1 MKKLF
6 SIISLVLII
15 NLLSILNL
23 AAQVTKIIGTG
34 TSSTNQYPTDGY
46 YNYSWSYTIYKASD
60 IGMAGVITK
69 IEYDVNNSNTSITM
83 YNQKV
88 YLLNT
93 TASSITSTS
102 YENPTTL
109 GATLVYSGTKTWSG
123 SGWQGVD
130 LQTNFVYNG
139 TDNLM
144 VIWENR
150 DGSYTT
156 NFPYFKYS
164 SSSYTATKYK
174 SSDSSF
180 PTSGYT
186 TTNRTNIRLSISSLS
201 SNNLGMKE
209 FTSPSSGASTNA
221 SMPVTLKVYNTGS
234 GKQANYDVKYSIDNG
249 SNWTSKTISDSIS
262 PYTTNTISFN
272 QAGEK
277 ADMSTAGV
285 YQCIAVVKNT
295 GDTIPKNDTLRKE
308 VTICNGAYS
317 GTYLVGSDTSCFF
330 PSLNTAFDALELC
343 GVSGSITLKI
353 KDGIYNER
361 IVVPSISGISATNP
375 LIIESFSNN
384 KNNVT
389 FQNPVNN
396 TDDNY
401 VLYFDSCSYVT
412 IKNITLKAQN
422 NNLSGV
428 IFFNE
433 SHNISIESCNVIGKV
448 TSSIMFNNDLISS
461 LSNSSLAVH
470 DIDIKNCTLKNGYR
484 SIALYGSIGGT
495 NANINISNNDISGFY
510 GNGIFIK
517 TFSSVTISENHIYSD
532 IGTDKSISIIN
543 GNGNSN
549 IYSNKIEARNAS
561 AIYINS
567 INCTQSTP
575 LNIYNNFLYVNST
588 SYNNSSAIN
597 IYNTNYANIF
607 YNSIHTTGTTY
618 NLYGINTS
626 LSDSLKII
634 NNNIIID
641 NNGYALY
648 TYNSSYS
655 LINYN
660 NYYSSGSHLA
670 YWQGVS
676 CSNLSALQTQSGMDA
691 NSLSIN
697 LSFYS
702 NSDLH
707 LNSSSLND
715 KGTPIAGYTTDIDG
729 QIRDTLTP
737 DIGADEY
744 EIYQND
750 VGLTSFSNLTS
761 ICPGSAQNIIVN
773 IKNMG
778 SAAVSNVKIV
788 YSINGSIKDTITWT
802 GFLGLQ
808 NTTNATLGTYIFS
821 IDTLYNIKAWVNSV
835 NLVIDSNVYNDT
847 VQIEGYH
854 TSLDEGT
861 YQIGSSSSAD
871 FSDISSAISAAKE
884 YGICGPIVFNIESG
898 TYFEQCIIENI
909 YGLSNTN
916 TITFKSINNNAD
928 DVTIEYTSNNYNSAY
943 IFKIESS
950 GNIIFKNLTFSTEG
964 SSYSRIIF
972 ANSSNNITI
981 DSCKLIGAASN
992 SYNLANYLFNSY
1004 KSGRIHI
1011 TNSELDYGY
1020 GVFKGGS
1027 NYGTRYNDIKI
1038 SNNKISNISGTAI
1051 NISYIGD
1058 SLNITSNNITD
1069 ISNSHASAFYID
1081 YNNYTGSGVIN
1092 NNNIYLIGQFANSI
1106 LQISNHSSYG
1116 SNSKRLLIYNN
1127 YFHLN
1132 GSNSNYIN
1140 VIKFN
1145 GSRNF
1150 DFYYNT
1156 IKLVASS
1163 NISSY
1168 GLRIYSSSYFNVKNN
1183 SIDVGTN
1190 FALSYNNSNSNMT
1203 SDYNNFYSTNS
1214 TPFNYSYSNYNFTNY
1229 KSTSNLDGH
1238 SIFTQPQYI
1247 SSTDLHMHD
1256 TILNGAGTAISGIT
1270 TDFDGDNRN
1279 SSTPDIGADEFVMV
1293 PNNAKLLTINSP
1305 GSLVPIG
1312 TSPIR
1317 VSLQNY
1323 GTANLTSD
1331 SIHYQLDTNSI
1342 VSTLWT
1348 GNIIPLATESYIS
1361 LGNEAISAGNH
1372 FIRIWSTHPNGIG
1385 DLDPYNDTLSI
1396 SFVAQEMANLTA
1408 DPGML
1413 TGTITNCGD
1422 SITMPLSIINNG
1434 GLTLHYTQADID
1446 NNITDTI
1453 STKVFTQYGDSTLH
1467 IFNELNSLIDTLELT
1482 ITINGDFYWNNS
1494 NKFVTIYA
1502 DNNYLGTFGKSY
1514 SSSSAYDSI
1523 TYVLIGSQ
1531 LDNLLRDGRLEI
1543 KVVNSPQVSAYY
1555 NSSTHK
1561 VHIKSRNKEVFRQY
1575 GNTTDSLSSTDTTI
1589 INYTF
1594 DATGLNNGVY
1604 NGNIKFTS
1612 NDIANSIKYIPYSV
1626 TVAGAPIMSTSTS
1639 SILFNGAYT
1648 NVATYDTLEIYN
1660 NGCGNLNISN
1670 ITTSNTAFTALTTTD
1685 TCYPGDT
1692 IQVIYKFLGTTVGS
1706 YAATST
1712 IYNNDTNFTFNIGAL
1727 AVLSPDITV
1736 STNPMSATVVNCN
1749 DSVTS
1754 NLSIQNSGGGTLT
1767 ATVERGKDS
1776 LEILMLTYN
1785 TYSGNNSN
1793 IVTAIN
1799 SGYTKYNMTYS
1810 NSNTASTIQSIINSK
1825 DIDIIILPN
1834 TNYPAG
1840 YTSLAT
1846 TLQNFAT
1853 AGGTVM
1859 LVGQSYSAMF
1869 TNTGLISGTRNGSN
1883 DYTTLSVQNTSHP
1896 LTLNFPSTYSSGT
1909 DDFNYYTFTGTGI
1922 TSILKYGTYDVAVE
1936 KSYGQGSVI
1945 VIGHYY
1951 NSIYTSY
1958 TRSIIANAVKR
1969 VDDNGASWLHFA
1981 TSTANLSSGSTA
1993 LKPIVFDATNMATG
2007 TYTAQIRIT
2016 SNSPTNPIIL
2026 VPCTLIVQNQMA
2038 NGVDLGAD
2046 TTVCGSVTLDAGTF
2060 NNYSWN
2066 TGNTTQTIFVVSSGT
2081 YSVTATSGLCSSSDT
2096 INVTINASP
2105 TIVFTG
2111 LPANGCTNGAP
2122 ITLTATP
2129 SGGSFAG
2136 PGLSSGQFY
2145 PSMAGLGN
2153 HTIFYSY
2160 TNALNCSSTASQNI
2174 TVYYPPV
2181 VSFTGLNAS
2190 YCPQGT
2196 ASILV
2201 GSPSGGTFTG
2211 NGMVGN
2217 TFVPSLA
2224 NIGNN
2229 SIIYTYT
2236 DAHTCSNTDT
2246 AIATITTPSFTISI
2260 TGLQSTYCA
2269 NDLIDTVIATP
2280 AGGTLSGPGISGNF
2294 FDPSIAGLGTHYIK
2308 YQKQDGS
2315 TCMVADSFQVVV
2327 NPIPTGITI
2336 SGLNQ
2341 SFCANDASTPLNGF
2355 PAGGVFSGLGVSGTS
2370 FYPTLSGAGQH
2381 IIKYTYTANN
2391 GCSNYASTVAYVDPL
2406 PIISFVNLQSEY
2418 CDNDNAVTVN
2428 ATPIGGTLSGSEI
2441 SGGQFN
2447 PTMAGSGSYY
2457 IYYEY
2462 TDANACYNKDSF
2474 NILVNSSPSVSIN
2487 SIASNFCSN
2496 SSPINLGGTPIGGIF
2511 SGLGVSGNT
2520 FDSAVAGVGHPYLF
2534 YTYTD
2539 NNGCS
2544 NTDSTSTII
2553 SLIHGVDAG
2562 IDTVINYNTTYQL
2575 SGMVLGGSGS
2585 FNFAWTP
2592 TNSVTNASSL
2602 STSTTSLA
2610 TSTMFTLTVN
2620 DNTTNCVNSDQIL
2633 VNVSGGPL
2641 TSTSSASLTT
2651 ICANESSQLQ
2661 ALGSGGEGSYTYSWT
2676 SVPAGFNSSIS
2687 NPIVNPNITT
2697 TYNCVIGDGTDTV
2710 QEHITINVNAV
2721 PMVSISNLNTSYCNT
2736 EEIAHLI
2743 VSPPGGNL
2751 VGGGISG
2758 NTFNP
2763 ANASIGQNM
2772 IIYSMTNAN
2781 NCYGADTILVNV
2793 GITPTAY
2800 AGEDTLLPC
2809 LNGGLNL
2816 GQQGVSSVTY
2826 QWSPPIG
2833 LSSSTVANPIANPNL
2848 SIDYSII
2855 ATDNNNGCSAYD
2867 TVHITVIGAPTA
2879 HTNDDTL
2886 VCPGSSVTLTAS
2898 GGDTY
2903 FWSNGTTTNT
2913 TTVIPTVS
2921 TLYYVIVSQGGCA
2934 DLDTVWVNISDPNPD
2949 FGPDT
2954 TICGNSSI
2962 VIDAGAGFVNYLWST
2977 GESSQTITIDS
2988 TGTGYNTINVL
2999 VQVTDTLSCLGSDD
3013 INITFTNCVGMNDV
3027 DNNIFTIA
3035 IYPNPSKG
3043 KFVIESNTTAVKEVE
3058 MNITDINGRLII
3070 HKQLKNTSGAFKEMI
3085 DFRNQAKGVYFVKI
3099 SNNGVNKVFKVIIQ

>member
-6 SIISLVLII
+6 SIISLVLMIQ
-15 NLLSILNL
+15 LLSSLNIT
-23 AAQVTKIIGTG
+23 AQTTKTIGTG
-34 TSSTNQYPTDGY
+34 TY
-46 YNYSWSYTIYKASD
+46 YTSNFPVQGWYDYSYSFTIYDASE
-60 IGMAGVITK
+60 IGMAGIISK
-69 IEYDVNNSNTSITM
+69 IEYSISNNCNYTM
-83 YNQKV
+83 NNQNV

-93 TASSITSTS
+93 SASSFSNGN
-102 YENPTTL
+102 YVNPVSM
-109 GATLVYSGTKTWSG
+109 GATLVYNGSVTWNG
-123 SGWQGVD
+123 SGWDGIN
-130 LQTNFVYNG
+130 LQTNFTYNG

-150 DGSYTT
+150 DGSYVSGNP
-156 NFPYFKYS
+156 NFYYS
-164 SSSYTATKYK
+164 NGASAKTKYK
-174 SSDSSF
+174 YQDNSF
-180 PTSGYT
+180 PTT
-186 TTNRTNIRLSISSLS
+186 TGITNTGRPNIRLTLLSLS
-201 SNNLGMKE
+201 PNNLGMKE
-209 FTSPSSGASTNA
+209 FTSPTSGTSTNA
-221 SMPVTLKVYNTGS
+221 NMPVTLKVYNSGS
-234 GKQANYDVKYSIDNG
+234 AKQANYDVKYSIDNG

-262 PYTTNTISFN
+262 PYSTNTISFN
-272 QAGEK
+272 QTGEK
-277 ADMSTAGV
+277 ADMSTAGI

-295 GDTIPKNDTLRKE
+295 GDTLPENDTLRKDI
-308 VTICNGAYS
+308 TICNGTYS
-317 GTYLVGSDTSCFF
+317 GTYTVGSDTSCYF
-330 PSLNTAFDALELC
+330 PSLNTAFDALQLC
-343 GVSGSITLKI
+343 GVSGSITLKV

-375 LIIESFSNN
+375 LTIESFSSNRN
-384 KNNVT
+384 SVT
-389 FQNPVNN
+389 FQHLASSSA
-396 TDDNY
+396 DNY
-401 VLYFDSCSYVT
+401 VFYLDSCSYLT

-422 NNLSGV
+422 SNYSGV

-433 SHNISIESCNVIGKV
+433 SHNINIESCNIIGKV
-448 TSSIMFNNDLISS
+448 TNTYNSHNTLIKSENITS
-461 LSNSSLAVH
+461 YTVH
-470 DIDIKNCTLKNGYR
+470 DISINNCTIKNGYTA
-484 SIALYGSIGGT
+484 IYMYGSPGGSNSNLNITNNKILNFYYHGIRTSSFSSILIQKNIVYSDILISDAINLNGGT
-495 NANINISNNDISGFY
+495 GNINISRNKVISKNNDAIKFY
-510 GNGIFIK
+510 N
-517 TFSSVTISENHIYSD
+517 
-532 IGTDKSISIIN
+532 IGS
-543 GNGNSN
+543 
-549 IYSNKIEARNAS
+549 
-561 AIYINS
+561 
-567 INCTQSTP
+567 TQNTP
-575 LNIYNNFLYVNST
+575 VNIYNNF
-588 SYNNSSAIN
+588 IN
-597 IYNTNYANIF
+597 LNLPDYNTNAITLFNTDYANII
-607 YNSIHTTGTTY
+607 YNSVNMTGSSY
-618 NLYGINTS
+618 NSSGIYIS
-626 LSDSLKII
+626 SSDSLIMV
-634 NNNIIID
+634 NNNII
-641 NNGYALY
+641 NNTNGYC
-648 TYNSSYS
+648 
-655 LINYN
+655 INISGSTINFSNNN
-660 NYYSSGSHLA
+660 NYYTSSNYLA
-670 YWQGVS
+670 YWQGVN

-691 NSLSIN
+691 NSLSTN
-697 LSFYS
+697 VSFYS

-707 LNSSSLND
+707 LNSSALND

-737 DIGADEY
+737 DIGADEF

-750 VGLTSFSNLTS
+750 VGLTSFSNLNS
-761 ICPGSAQNIIVN
+761 ACPGSAQNIIVTL
-773 IKNMG
+773 KNMG
-778 SAAVSNVKIV
+778 SAAVSNVKIA
-788 YSINGSIKDTITWT
+788 YSINGEIKDTITWT

-808 NTTNATLGTYIFS
+808 NTANATLGTYIFS
-821 IDTLYNIKAWVNSV
+821 ADTLYNIKAWVNSV
-835 NLVIDSNVYNDT
+835 NLVIDSNIYNDT
-847 VQIEGYH
+847 VRIEEYH
-854 TSLDEGT
+854 TSLAEGT
-861 YQIGSSSSAD
+861 YQIGSSSTAD
-871 FSDISSAISAAKE
+871 FSDISSAIDAAKE

-898 TYFEQCIIENI
+898 TYNDQFIIENI
-909 YGLSNTN
+909 DGVSSTN
-916 TITFKSINNNAD
+916 TITFKSVSNNAD
-928 DVTIEYTSNNYNSAY
+928 DVSIEYTSNNYNSAY

-950 GNIIFKNLTFSTEG
+950 GNIIFKNLTFSTEN
-964 SSYSRIIF
+964 SNYSRIIF
-972 ANSSNNITI
+972 ANNSNNITV
-981 DSCKLIGAASN
+981 DSCKLIGANNN
-992 SYNLANYLFNSY
+992 SSGQNNYLFNSY

-1011 TNSELDYGY
+1011 TNSKLNYGY
-1020 GVFKGGS
+1020 GAFYGES
-1027 NYGTRYNDIKI
+1027 DYGTRYNDIKI
-1038 SNNKISNISGTAI
+1038 SNNKISNIYGTAI
-1051 NISYIGD
+1051 NLNYIGD
-1058 SLNITSNNITD
+1058 SLNITSNSITD
-1069 ISNSHASAFYID
+1069 RSNSYASAFFIN
-1081 YNNYTGSGVIN
+1081 YNNYVGSGVIKN
-1092 NNNIYLIGQFANSI
+1092 NSIYFIGQYVGSI
-1106 LQISNHSSYG
+1106 ARIDNHTSYG
-1116 SNSKRLLIYNN
+1116 TYTKRLLIYNN
-1127 YFHLN
+1127 YFHIN
-1132 GSNSNYIN
+1132 GSISNYIN
-1140 VIKFN
+1140 VVKF
-1145 GSRNF
+1145 SSSKNF
-1150 DFYYNT
+1150 NFYYNT
-1156 IKLVASS
+1156 IKLVAST
-1163 NISSY
+1163 NYNSY
-1168 GLRIYSSSYFNVKNN
+1168 GLYVYNCSYFNIKNN
-1183 SIDVGTN
+1183 SIDVGN
-1190 FALSYNNSNSNMT
+1190 NYVLSYGYSSSMN
-1203 SDYNNFYSTNS
+1203 SDYNNFYSTKS
-1214 TPFNYSYSNYNFTNY
+1214 TPFNYSYSDYNFTNY
-1229 KSTSNLDGH
+1229 KSSSSSDSH

-1256 TILNGAGTAISGIT
+1256 TIINGAGTAISGIT

-1293 PNNAKLLTINSP
+1293 PNNAKLLAINSP
-1305 GSLVPIG
+1305 GMLVPIG
-1312 TSPIR
+1312 ISPIR

-1348 GNIIPLATESYIS
+1348 GNIVPLATESYIS
-1361 LGNEAISAGNH
+1361 LGSEAISAGNH

-1385 DLDPYNDTLSI
+1385 DLDPYNDTLSV
-1396 SFVAQEMANLTA
+1396 SFVAQNMANLTA
-1408 DPGML
+1408 EPGIL

-1422 SITMPLSIINNG
+1422 SIIMPLSIINNG
-1434 GLTLHYTQADID
+1434 GLTLHYSQAEID

-1467 IFNELNSLIDTLELT
+1467 IFSGLNSLIDTLELT
-1482 ITINGDFYWNNS
+1482 ITINGDYYWSNS
-1494 NKFVTIYA
+1494 SKYVTIYA
-1502 DNNYLGTFGKSY
+1502 DNNYLGTFGKTY
-1514 SSSSAYDSI
+1514 SGSNAYDSI
-1523 TYVLIGSQ
+1523 SYVLIGSQ
-1531 LDNLLRDGRLEI
+1531 LNNLIRDNKLEI
-1543 KVVNSPQVSAYY
+1543 KVVNSSSVSPYY
-1555 NSSTHK
+1555 GSSTHK
-1561 VHIKSRNKEVFRQY
+1561 VHIKSWNKHVFKQY
-1575 GNTTDSLSSTDTTI
+1575 GNTTDSLSSADTTT

-1594 DATGLNNGVY
+1594 NATGLNNGNY
-1604 NGNIKFTS
+1604 IGNIKFTS
-1612 NDIANSIKYIPYSV
+1612 NDIANPVKYVPYNV

-1660 NGCGNLNISN
+1660 TGCGNLNISN
-1670 ITTSNTAFTALTTTD
+1670 ITTSNTSFTALTTAD
-1685 TCYPGDT
+1685 TCFPGDT
-1692 IQVIYKFLGTTVGS
+1692 IQIVYKFLGTTVGS
-1706 YAATST
+1706 YVATST

-1727 AVLSPDITV
+1727 AILSPEITI
-1736 STNPMSATVVNCN
+1736 STNPMSVTVVNCN

-1776 LEILMLTYN
+1776 LEILMLTSN
-1785 TYSGNNSN
+1785 TYIGNNSH

-1810 NSNTASTIQSIINSK
+1810 NYTTATVIQGIIDSK
-1825 DIDIIILPN
+1825 NIDIIILPN
-1834 TNYPAG
+1834 TYSSSA

-1846 TLQNFAT
+1846 TLQNFTT

-1859 LVGQSYSAMF
+1859 FIGQSNSNIF
-1869 TNTGLISGTRNGSN
+1869 TNIGLISATRNGSS
-1883 DYTTLSVQNTSHP
+1883 DYSTLNVQNTSHP
-1896 LTLNFPSTYSSGT
+1896 LTLNFPSSYSSGT

-1936 KSYGQGSVI
+1936 KSYGLGKVI

-1958 TRSIIANAVKR
+1958 TKTIIANAVKR
-1969 VDDNGASWLHFA
+1969 VDENGASWLHFA

-1993 LKPIVFDATNMATG
+1993 LKPIIFDATDMATG

-2016 SNSPTNPIIL
+2016 SNSPTNPTVI

-2038 NGVDLGAD
+2038 NGIDLGAD
-2046 TTVCGSVTLDAGTF
+2046 TTACGSITLDAGTF
-2060 NNYSWN
+2060 NNYAWN
-2066 TGNTTQTIFVVSSGT
+2066 TGNTTQTISVVSSGI
-2081 YSVTATSGLCSSSDT
+2081 YSVTATSGSCSSSDT
-2096 INVTINASP
+2096 INVTINANP

-2129 SGGSFAG
+2129 IGGSFAG

-2145 PSMAGLGN
+2145 PSMAGLGS

-2160 TNALNCSSTASQNI
+2160 TNASNCSSTASQNI

-2201 GSPSGGTFTG
+2201 GSPSGGAFTG
-2211 NGMVGN
+2211 NGIVGN

-2246 AIATITTPSFTISI
+2246 AITTITTPSFTISI

-2269 NDLIDTVIATP
+2269 NDLIDTVIVSP

-2308 YQKQDGS
+2308 YQKQDGT

-2341 SFCANDASTPLNGF
+2341 SFCANDASTPLSGF

-2406 PIISFVNLQSEY
+2406 PVISFVNLQSEY
-2418 CDNDNAVTVN
+2418 CDNDNAVTIN

-2441 SGGQFN
+2441 FGGQFN

-2457 IYYEY
+2457 VYYEY
-2462 TDANACYNKDSF
+2462 TDANTCYNKDSF
-2474 NILVNSSPSVSIN
+2474 NILVNSSPSVNIN

-2496 SSPINLGGTPIGGIF
+2496 SSPINLGGTPIGGVF

-2520 FDSAVAGVGHPYLF
+2520 FDPAIAGVGYPYLY

-2553 SLIHGVDAG
+2553 SQIHGVNAG
-2562 IDTVINYNTTYQL
+2562 VDTTISYNTTYQL

-2592 TNSVTNASSL
+2592 TNSVASASSL
-2602 STSTTSLA
+2602 STSTTSL
-2610 TSTMFTLTVN
+2610 TSSTMFTLTVN

-2651 ICANESSQLQ
+2651 ICENENTQLQ
-2661 ALGSGGEGSYTYSWT
+2661 ALGSGGEGNYTYSWT

-2687 NPIVNPNITT
+2687 SPIVSPDVTT

-2710 QEHITINVNAV
+2710 QEHIIINVNTI
-2721 PMVSISNLNTSYCNT
+2721 PLVSISNLNTSYCNT
-2736 EEIAHLI
+2736 DGVANLI
-2743 VSPPGGNL
+2743 VSPPGGSL

-2772 IIYSMTNAN
+2772 VIYSMTNTN
-2781 NCYGADTILVNV
+2781 NCYGADTIIVSV
-2793 GITPTAY
+2793 GITPSAY

-2816 GQQGVSSVTY
+2816 GQQGVSNVSY

-2833 LSSSTVANPIANPNL
+2833 LSSATIANPIANPNL
-2848 SIDYSII
+2848 SINYSVI

-2879 HTNDDTL
+2879 HISDDTL

-2962 VIDAGAGFVNYLWST
+2962 VIDAGAGYVNYLWST
-2977 GESSQTITIDS
+2977 GANSQTITIDS
-2988 TGTGYNTINVL
+2988 AGVGYNTINVL

-3027 DNNIFTIA
+3027 DDNMFTIA

-3043 KFVIESNTTAVKEVE
+3043 QFVIESNTTAVKEVE

-3085 DFRNQAKGVYFVKI
+3085 DLRNEAKGVYFIKL